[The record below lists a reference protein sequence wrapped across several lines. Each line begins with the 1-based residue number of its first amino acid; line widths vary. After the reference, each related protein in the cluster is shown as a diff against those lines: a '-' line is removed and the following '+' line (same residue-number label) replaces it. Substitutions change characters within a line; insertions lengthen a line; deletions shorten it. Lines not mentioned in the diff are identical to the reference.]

1 MTGRNPSGI
10 PYFSQWESPTL
21 APQFIARELPLQADP
36 LWRNSGAASA
46 EEYGEWANHICG
58 MACLKMILA
67 ARTGTSHPTL
77 ELTRTAVEFG
87 AYVVEDGTIR
97 GMIYAPFV
105 AMLRSRF
112 GIDAEVVTG
121 ITAPDLART
130 VRPGALFIASVH
142 PSIRWLKGPPPKTGG
157 HLVLV
162 TKATPEGVVFHN
174 PSGDTEQTQVDVAVT
189 NAQFAEFFAGRGVLV
204 RGQGELDGL
213 HDRPGRIA

>member
-1 MTGRNPSGI
+1 MKAGTASGI
-10 PYFSQWESPTL
+10 PYFSQWESPAL
-21 APQFIARELPLQADP
+21 APQFIARELPLEADP

-67 ARTGTSHPTL
+67 ARTGKDHPAL

-87 AYVVEDGTIR
+87 AYVIQDGTIR
-97 GMIYAPFV
+97 GMIYAPFAQMV
-105 AMLRSRF
+105 KSRY
-112 GIDAEVVTG
+112 GIDAEVVTA
-121 ITAPDLART
+121 ITAADLARV

-142 PSIRWLKGPPPKTGG
+142 PSIRWLEGPPPKKGG

-162 TKATPEGVVFHN
+162 TKATPGGVVFHN
-174 PSGDTEQTQVDVAVT
+174 PSGDTEGTQRDVAVT

-204 RGQGELDGL
+204 L
-213 HDRPGRIA
+213 P